1 MNGGMRNTMKIW
13 NEIKNRGE
21 NIGLIFVIYGIC
33 VLLIQFVLVLVGL
46 RTEIDLLSISLG
58 LLSFGLGCIAIGIS
72 TKATKRQTDLLER
85 LDKNVERL
93 PLMLKNDILTP
104 SGQILAEEM
113 RGEQSKKAAQKRLDD
128 DTKRVGYLRGELYQL
143 KDGTW
148 AISWGG
154 KYPL

>member
-1 MNGGMRNTMKIW
+1 MVL
-13 NEIKNRGE
+13 
-21 NIGLIFVIYGIC
+21 IGLK
-33 VLLIQFVLVLVGL
+33 
-46 RTEIDLLSISLG
+46 TEIGLLGLSLG
-58 LLSFGLGCIAIGIS
+58 LLSFGLGLIAIGIS
-72 TKATKRQTDLLER
+72 TKSAKRQTDLLER
-85 LDKNVERL
+85 LDRSVGYL

-113 RGEQSKKAAQKRLDD
+113 RGEQIKRVTQKSKGAAQKRLDD
-128 DTKRVGYLRGELYQL
+128 DTKKVGYVRGELYQP